1 MTGFGGVML
10 GFTKIKLHFGNGLT
24 FTKLKAKGEMLK
36 NSFCKFFVF
45 KFCVF
50 VTDFSKREQVDE
62 KLILRD
68 SQKAK
73 IGLTH

>member
-1 MTGFGGVML
+1 MTEFGGVML
-10 GFTKIKLHFGNGLT
+10 DFTKIKLHLGNRLT
-24 FTKLKAKGEMLK
+24 FTKLKTKGKMLK

-50 VTDFSKREQVDE
+50 GTDFSKREQVDE